1 VDRLFNCIVHAH
13 DWRITILA
21 AIICVVGI
29 SGAIRL
35 IERARIADGPRRM
48 RLAIASGLTAA
59 LSAWATHFVAMQGF
73 IAGVPLTYDIMLTV
87 VSLGVAVITV
97 TFASCILIAGFSRL
111 WRTMGVLIAISGIGA
126 MHYTGMAALKVAAHI
141 SWEPW
146 LVAASIG
153 CSLLIAGLSGFF
165 YKRAGLVRLIVAG
178 VGGALAII
186 VLHFFGMAALNIT
199 PDPTYTVHGG
209 LSPATM
215 QAVATAIA
223 ATVGGIAASLAYMA
237 YSSRAGA
244 CAASAR
250 RWTPCRMG

>member
-1 VDRLFNCIVHAH
+1 MDRLFNCIVHAH

-111 WRTMGVLIAISGIGA
+111 WRTMGVLIADRKS
-126 MHYTGMAALKVAAHI
+126 V
-141 SWEPW
+141 
-146 LVAASIG
+146 V
-153 CSLLIAGLSGFF
+153 
-165 YKRAGLVRLIVAG
+165 
-178 VGGALAII
+178 
-186 VLHFFGMAALNIT
+186 
-199 PDPTYTVHGG
+199 
-209 LSPATM
+209 
-215 QAVATAIA
+215 
-223 ATVGGIAASLAYMA
+223 
-237 YSSRAGA
+237 
-244 CAASAR
+244 
-250 RWTPCRMG
+250 